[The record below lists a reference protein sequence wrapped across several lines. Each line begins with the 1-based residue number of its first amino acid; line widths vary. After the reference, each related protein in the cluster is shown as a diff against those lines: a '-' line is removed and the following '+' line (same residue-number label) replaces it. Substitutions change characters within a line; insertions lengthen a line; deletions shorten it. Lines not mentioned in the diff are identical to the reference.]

1 MSDTSPDSPPQPD
14 EPSPPATEAAAPAK
28 KAPARKRTPAKAAK
42 APAAT
47 GTADAEPT
55 GPASAAADEA
65 SSEDPAA
72 GVSQTVDAP
81 AADPGTLAAPG
92 AVAPAAE
99 PVAVAE
105 PAAAVE
111 PASATPAPVTA
122 APAAAAAATAATAAV
137 PPQTYPADMARFS
150 PLPPPPPGFL
160 QTRWQ
165 GPDYAGGPAA
175 WVAALIGGLATAI
188 ALPLSRPGI
197 GWLLVGLV
205 MTGAVWHAARFG
217 PKPDTRIE
225 RWVRVGWAVLAVA
238 LLAVGTIRDAGWLY
252 VFCVLGALA
261 CGSLAVAGGHSV
273 RAVVVGALALPL
285 AFFRSIPWLA
295 RGARAWQ
302 QTRERSGTAGRIVLS
317 LVVTFVLLVV
327 FGALFAS
334 ADAAFATMLGDILPE
349 INARAIF
356 RGALYTVIG
365 GLITAGAIFTVLAP
379 PDLSGLERPATRRI
393 GRIEVALPLG
403 GLVLLFGAFVVVQ
416 LRFIFGD
423 KAYIQKTSGLT
434 FSEYAVQGF
443 GQLLVVTML
452 TLVVIGL
459 VSRWAS
465 KETPQDRVL
474 LRALLG
480 ALVLLS
486 MVIVGSAV
494 WRMWLYQNTYGWTRE
509 RLFFGSVELY
519 LGGVFILIAIAGWK
533 LRASWFPRAAVAGFA
548 GLLLFLGAANPEHFI
563 AEQNVERFQ
572 KIDFWYLRA
581 LGPDAAPALAQLPE
595 PYRSCALSWMIR
607 DLNGNPDQWY
617 SWNLSRAHARE
628 LLEDIRVTP
637 AGRACTES
645 ENLNSRR

>member
-1 MSDTSPDSPPQPD
+1 MSDTSPDTPAQPDSSPPP
-14 EPSPPATEAAAPAK
+14 ESSPPAADAGPSASPDTQV
-28 KAPARKRTPAKAAK
+28 
-42 APAAT
+42 AAT
-47 GTADAEPT
+47 E
-55 GPASAAADEA
+55 
-65 SSEDPAA
+65 
-72 GVSQTVDAP
+72 Q
-81 AADPGTLAAPG
+81 
-92 AVAPAAE
+92 APAAE
-99 PVAVAE
+99 TWTAPDPAPATAEDSATAVAKT
-105 PAAAVE
+105 
-111 PASATPAPVTA
+111 STPAP
-122 APAAAAAATAATAAV
+122 APAVATAV

-150 PLPPPPPGFL
+150 SLPPPPPGFL
-160 QTRWQ
+160 QARWQ

-175 WVAALIGGLATAI
+175 WIAALVGGLATAI

-217 PKPDTRIE
+217 PKPDTALE
-225 RWVRVGWAVLAVA
+225 RWIRVGWAVLAVA
-238 LLAVGTIRDAGWLY
+238 LLAVGTFRDAGWLF
-252 VFCVLGALA
+252 VFCVLGAVA

-273 RAVVVGALALPL
+273 RAVVVGALAVPL

-302 QTRERSGTAGRIVLS
+302 QTREKSGTAGRVVLS
-317 LVVTFVLLVV
+317 LIVTFVLLVV

-334 ADAAFATMLGDILPE
+334 ADAAFATLLGDILPE
-349 INARAIF
+349 LNARMIF
-356 RGALYTVIG
+356 RGVLYTVIG

-416 LRFIFGD
+416 LRFFFGD
-423 KAYIQKTSGLT
+423 RAYIQKTSGLT

-452 TLVVIGL
+452 TLIVIGL
-459 VSRWAS
+459 VSRWAV
-465 KETPQDRVL
+465 KETRQDRIL
-474 LRALLG
+474 LRTLLG

-519 LGGVFILIAIAGWK
+519 LGGVFILIALAGWK

-548 GLLLFLGAANPEHFI
+548 GLLLFLGVANPEHFI
-563 AEQNVERFQ
+563 AEQNVERFE

-595 PYRSCALSWMIR
+595 PYRSCALSWVIR
-607 DLNGNPDQWY
+607 DLKADPDQWY
-617 SWNLSRAHARE
+617 SWNLSRAQAAE
-628 LLEDIRVTP
+628 LLEDMYILP
-637 AGRACTES
+637 ARQSCNES
-645 ENLNSRR
+645 DRLNASK

>member
-1 MSDTSPDSPPQPD
+1 MSDTSPDTPPQPD
-14 EPSPPATEAAAPAK
+14 GSPPPEASPPPAEAIAPAAEADASTDTSAPVK

-42 APAAT
+42 AAAESGPAAAADAQETAQGAATEPTPTADTWTAPDPATPAAT
-47 GTADAEPT
+47 SVPAPATVT
-55 GPASAAADEA
+55 ASAAA
-65 SSEDPAA
+65 PA
-72 GVSQTVDAP
+72 T
-81 AADPGTLAAPG
+81 T
-92 AVAPAAE
+92 
-99 PVAVAE
+99 
-105 PAAAVE
+105 PAAA
-111 PASATPAPVTA
+111 ST
-122 APAAAAAATAATAAV
+122 V

-175 WVAALIGGLATAI
+175 WIAALVGGLATAI

-217 PKPDTRIE
+217 PKPDTALE
-225 RWVRVGWAVLAVA
+225 RWIRVGWAVLAVA
-238 LLAVGTIRDAGWLY
+238 LLAVGTFRDAGWLY

-273 RAVVVGALALPL
+273 RAVIVGALALPL

-295 RGARAWQ
+295 KGARAWQ
-302 QTRERSGTAGRIVLS
+302 QTREKSGAAGRVVLS
-317 LVVTFVLLVV
+317 LIVTLVLLVV

-334 ADAAFATMLGDILPE
+334 ADAAFATLLGDILPE
-349 INARAIF
+349 INARAVF
-356 RGALYTVIG
+356 RGLLYTVIG

-416 LRFIFGD
+416 LRFFFGD

-443 GQLLVVTML
+443 RQLLVVTVL

-459 VSRWAS
+459 VSRWAA
-465 KETPQDRVL
+465 KEDRQDRIL
-474 LRALLG
+474 LRTLLG

-519 LGGVFILIAIAGWK
+519 LGGVFILIALAGWK

-607 DLNGNPDQWY
+607 DLKANPDQWY

-628 LLEDIRVTP
+628 LLAEIQTTP
-637 AGRACTES
+637 AGKACAES
-645 ENLNSRR
+645 DRLVASR

>member
-1 MSDTSPDSPPQPD
+1 MSDTSPDNPPQPD
-14 EPSPPATEAAAPAK
+14 EPSPPAAEAAAPAK

-42 APAAT
+42 APAT
-47 GTADAEPT
+47 TDAAE
-55 GPASAAADEA
+55 AEQAAAAATDDA
-65 SSEDPAA
+65 ATADPAA
-72 GVSQTVDAP
+72 GAAQAQAVDAP
-81 AADPGTLAAPG
+81 APDAGTWAAPD

-99 PVAVAE
+99 PPAV
-105 PAAAVE
+105 
-111 PASATPAPVTA
+111 TP
-122 APAAAAAATAATAAV
+122 APAAAAPAPAAAVPVASAAV

-217 PKPDTRIE
+217 PKPDTRTE
-225 RWVRVGWAVLAVA
+225 RWVRIGWAVLAVA
-238 LLAVGTIRDAGWLY
+238 LLAVGTFRDAGWLY

-295 RGARAWQ
+295 KGARAWQ
-302 QTRERSGTAGRIVLS
+302 QTREKSGTAGRIVLS

-356 RGALYTVIG
+356 RGVLYTVVG

-465 KETPQDRVL
+465 KETSQDRVL

-607 DLNGNPDQWY
+607 DLKANPDQWY

-628 LLEDIRVTP
+628 LLADIQTMP

-645 ENLNSRR
+645 DNLNARR

>member
-1 MSDTSPDSPPQPD
+1 MSDTSPDNPPQPD
-14 EPSPPATEAAAPAK
+14 EPSPPAAEAAAPAK

-42 APAAT
+42 AAA
-47 GTADAEPT
+47 GTADAEPS
-55 GPASAAADEA
+55 PDAAATDGA
-65 SSEDPAA
+65 PSENPAA
-72 GVSQTVDAP
+72 GVPQTVDAP
-81 AADPGTLAAPG
+81 AADAGTW
-92 AVAPAAE
+92 VAPDAAT
-99 PVAVAE
+99 PAAE
-105 PAAAVE
+105 PAAATE
-111 PASATPAPVTA
+111 APAATPAAATV
-122 APAAAAAATAATAAV
+122 APAATAAAAVATAAV

-217 PKPDTRIE
+217 PKPDTRTE
-225 RWVRVGWAVLAVA
+225 RWVRIGWAVLAVA
-238 LLAVGTIRDAGWLY
+238 LLAVGTFRDAGWLY

-295 RGARAWQ
+295 KGARAWQ
-302 QTRERSGTAGRIVLS
+302 QTREKSGTAGRIVLS

-356 RGALYTVIG
+356 RGVLYTVIG

-465 KETPQDRVL
+465 KETSQDRVL

-607 DLNGNPDQWY
+607 DLKANPDQWY

-628 LLEDIRVTP
+628 LLKDIQTMP

-645 ENLNSRR
+645 DNLNARR

>member
-1 MSDTSPDSPPQPD
+1 MSDTSPDNPPQPD
-14 EPSPPATEAAAPAK
+14 EPSPPAAEAAAPAK

-42 APAAT
+42 APATTDAAEAEQAAAAAT
-47 GTADAEPT
+47 GDAATA
-55 GPASAAADEA
+55 
-65 SSEDPAA
+65 DPAA
-72 GVSQTVDAP
+72 GAAQAHAVDAP
-81 AADPGTLAAPG
+81 APDAGTWAAPD

-99 PVAVAE
+99 P
-105 PAAAVE
+105 AAA
-111 PASATPAPVTA
+111 TP
-122 APAAAAAATAATAAV
+122 APAAAAPAVTAAVPVATAAV
-137 PPQTYPADMARFS
+137 PPQTYPADLARFS

-165 GPDYAGGPAA
+165 GPDYAGGSAA

-217 PKPDTRIE
+217 PKPDTRTE
-225 RWVRVGWAVLAVA
+225 RWVRIGWAVLAVA
-238 LLAVGTIRDAGWLY
+238 LLAVGTFRDAGWLY

-295 RGARAWQ
+295 KGARAWQ
-302 QTRERSGTAGRIVLS
+302 QTREKSGTAGRIVLS

-356 RGALYTVIG
+356 RGVLYTVVG

-465 KETPQDRVL
+465 KETSQDRVL
-474 LRALLG
+474 LRTLLG

-607 DLNGNPDQWY
+607 DLKANPDQWY

-628 LLEDIRVTP
+628 LLADIQTMP

-645 ENLNSRR
+645 DNLNARR